1 MDMWDKAKRSDM
13 MSRIRSRGNKTT
25 ELRFLSI
32 LRANGISGWRRH
44 GDLPGKPDFFFSRQR
59 IAVFLDGCFWHGC
72 AKCYKQPTTNSSF
85 WIEKLRSNK
94 RRDRRNSG
102 RLRALGFRVIRIWEH
117 SLRSERLSAIRVA
130 ALRRMLLAAPKKMA
144 TCRK

>member
-1 MDMWDKAKRSDM
+1 MDMWDKAKRSDL

-32 LRANGISGWRRH
+32 LRANGITGWRRH
-44 GDLPGKPDFFFSRQR
+44 AKLPGKPDFFFPAQR

-72 AKCYKQPTTNSSF
+72 AKCYTQPRTNASF
-85 WIEKLRSNK
+85 WIEKVRSNK
-94 RRDRRNSG
+94 RRDRRCST

-117 SLRSERLSAIRVA
+117 CLRSDRLSAVRLA
-130 ALRRMLLAAPKKMA
+130 ALRRMLLVAPKKMA